1 MHVIPGRP
9 CAPKPQSSRLSFSPR
24 PAEPVER
31 SAQPG
36 PGTPLLGAACV
47 FHLISQSSCKAGC
60 AQTPRGPGRGRPRGV
75 GGRNRVGEKGTERL
89 TTNGAHYAAREPRGW
104 EAPPGAHGAPVAPGR
119 APRLTSRLRD
129 TPAPTF
135 HAPQGLASG
144 GAESWELECP
154 LSGLGGLSMPSAPSW
169 TVTLCRR
176 CPHHT

>member
-47 FHLISQSSCKAGC
+47 LHLISQSSCKAGC

-89 TTNGAHYAAREPRGW
+89 TTNGAHYAAREPWGW
-104 EAPPGAHGAPVAPGR
+104 EARPGAHGG
-119 APRLTSRLRD
+119 PRRPWTGSEAD
-129 TPAPTF
+129 I
-135 HAPQGLASG
+135 S
-144 GAESWELECP
+144 
-154 LSGLGGLSMPSAPSW
+154 SA
-169 TVTLCRR
+169 
-176 CPHHT
+176 

>member
-60 AQTPRGPGRGRPRGV
+60 AQTPGARGGDGLGV
-75 GGRNRVGEKGTERL
+75 WEEET
-89 TTNGAHYAAREPRGW
+89 GW
-104 EAPPGAHGAPVAPGR
+104 E
-119 APRLTSRLRD
+119 
-129 TPAPTF
+129 
-135 HAPQGLASG
+135 
-144 GAESWELECP
+144 
-154 LSGLGGLSMPSAPSW
+154 
-169 TVTLCRR
+169 RR
-176 CPHHT
+176 ERSD